1 MIAAVSGGPD
11 SLCLLDILHQL
22 GYTIVVAHVNHRL
35 RPEADAE
42 AIRVRQHA
50 ASLNLPFVETEQDVL
65 AYSQEHHLSVEE
77 AARDVRYR
85 FLFEQA
91 RSWQAQAV
99 ATGHTA
105 NDQVETFLMH
115 LFRGAGLS
123 GLRGMEYHSLPNAWS
138 IEIPL
143 IRPLLSVWRE
153 QILDYIEQHQLLPS
167 LDLSNLDQR
176 YTRNR
181 IRLEVLPYLESIYP
195 GLSQRLWQTTQL
207 LTEDHNLIEE
217 INHKAWQNCLL
228 LEGDQFLAF
237 DFQAI
242 RSQPP
247 VIQRWLLRQAI
258 YHIHPGLRDV
268 DYRTLQRAQAFINK
282 PARTHL
288 SDLMGGLYLLAD
300 GDHLWLADWR
310 AELPASNGLPF
321 PTLSA
326 DLILDLPVPG
336 VLALSSS
343 WSIKVEK
350 LSNLEQALV
359 QAEANQDPFQAWL
372 DVSHLQSHLQ
382 VRTRRPGDTIKP
394 LGMGGQTMKLSDL
407 MVNSHLPARA
417 RSNWP
422 VVVSGDQIVWVPGYR
437 MADFMRLTST
447 SQEGLHLQML
457 FG

>member
-1 MIAAVSGGPD
+1 MALDFQDCAV
-11 SLCLLDILHQL
+11 
-22 GYTIVVAHVNHRL
+22 
-35 RPEADAE
+35 
-42 AIRVRQHA
+42 
-50 ASLNLPFVETEQDVL
+50 
-65 AYSQEHHLSVEE
+65 
-77 AARDVRYR
+77 
-85 FLFEQA
+85 
-91 RSWQAQAV
+91 
-99 ATGHTA
+99 
-105 NDQVETFLMH
+105 
-115 LFRGAGLS
+115 
-123 GLRGMEYHSLPNAWS
+123 WS
-138 IEIPL
+138 ITACQTPGVL
-143 IRPLLSVWRE
+143 NSPIRPLLSVWRE
-153 QILDYIEQHQLLPS
+153 QILDHIEQHQLLPS

-181 IRLEVLPYLESIYP
+181 IRLEVPPYLESIYP

-282 PARTHL
+282 PTRTHL

-350 LSNLEQALV
+350 LSNLQQALV

-372 DVSHLQSHLQ
+372 DVSHLPLTCKCAT
-382 VRTRRPGDTIKP
+382 TRPRSGHHHTAGD
-394 LGMGGQTMKLSDL
+394 GGQTMKLSDL

-417 RSNWP
+417 RSSGRKLYRSIRSSGCP
-422 VVVSGDQIVWVPGYR
+422 VIAWR
-437 MADFMRLTST
+437 I
-447 SQEGLHLQML
+447 
-457 FG
+457 